1 MVADILLRLGVGHD
15 EQRAVAGVLDDFPRQ
30 IAHLQLGAQ
39 AGVRRAGKVDVVQ
52 RQTSPRHAP
61 CRHRAVD
68 AAGQQVQRAAA
79 GADGQTARSLD
90 LGAVDIGGMVADLD
104 HDLQLGVVD
113 IDPQV
118 MVLIQQVGAQF
129 AADLGA
135 FHRVGLVGALGL
147 DLKGAHA
154 AQFFAKVG
162 LGSLADGI
170 KILGALDRTAELD
183 DAEHM
188 GNAAER
194 LVHVKAFLLRLDENG
209 ALRLID
215 LELAQRLQPPAD
227 NLGEPCLKL
236 GAVQPLQCHFA
247 LIGEDDFFH
256 RIFLSL

>member
-1 MVADILLRLGVGHD
+1 
-15 EQRAVAGVLDDFPRQ
+15 
-30 IAHLQLGAQ
+30 
-39 AGVRRAGKVDVVQ
+39 
-52 RQTSPRHAP
+52 
-61 CRHRAVD
+61 
-68 AAGQQVQRAAA
+68 
-79 GADGQTARSLD
+79 
-90 LGAVDIGGMVADLD
+90 MVADLD
-104 HDLQLGVVD
+104 HDLQLGIVD

-118 MVLIQQVGAQF
+118 MVLIQQVGAKL

-135 FHRVGLVGALGL
+135 FHRVSLVGALGL
-147 DLKGAHA
+147 DLKGAHT
-154 AQFFAKVG
+154 AQFLAKVG
-162 LGSLADGI
+162 LGGLADGI

-194 LVHVKAFLLRLDENG
+194 LVHVKAVLLRLDKNG

-227 NLGEPCLKL
+227 DLGEPCLKL

-256 RIFLSL
+256 RNIPFHINPWLPP